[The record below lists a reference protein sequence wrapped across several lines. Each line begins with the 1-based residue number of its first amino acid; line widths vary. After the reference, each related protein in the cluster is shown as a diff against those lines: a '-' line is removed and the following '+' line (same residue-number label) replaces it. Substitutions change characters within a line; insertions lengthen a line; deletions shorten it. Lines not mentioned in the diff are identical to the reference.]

1 MGASERKPDARRG
14 EAAFLFAIVLGLA
27 LGFMIKRIR
36 VGIVIGMVL
45 GGLIVLM
52 GWLRSTRK

>member
-1 MGASERKPDARRG
+1 MAGTERKPDARRG
-14 EAAFLFAIVLGLA
+14 EAAFMFAIVLGLA

-45 GGLIVLM
+45 GGLMVMM